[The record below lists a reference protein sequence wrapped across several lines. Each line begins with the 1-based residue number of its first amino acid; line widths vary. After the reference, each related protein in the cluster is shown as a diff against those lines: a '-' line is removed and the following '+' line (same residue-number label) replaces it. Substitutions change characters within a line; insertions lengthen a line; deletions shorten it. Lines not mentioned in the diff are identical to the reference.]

1 MRVVSTVVVVA
12 ALAGPLLL
20 AAQQLPEGPGKAIVV
35 SKCDGCHGLD
45 TTVTQKLD
53 REGWESVITRM
64 IERGTD
70 LSDTEQKTVVDYLA
84 IHFGPEK
91 KPQSDPAADQT
102 ARRYVEGIC
111 ASCHNSDLIVSH
123 RAAKTEWLDIVK
135 EMNDRGAG
143 LSEADV
149 ELLADYLA
157 RNYPAEPR

>member
-1 MRVVSTVVVVA
+1 MRIVSIVVVVA

-45 TTVTQKLD
+45 TTVTRKLD
-53 REGWESVITRM
+53 RDGWDSVITRM
-64 IERGTD
+64 VERGA
-70 LSDTEQKTVVDYLA
+70 SVSEAEQKTVVDYLVT
-84 IHFGPEK
+84 HFGPEK

-102 ARRYVEGIC
+102 AKRYLEGVC

-123 RAAKTEWLDIVK
+123 RATKAGWLDTVK

-149 ELLADYLA
+149 ELLAEYLA